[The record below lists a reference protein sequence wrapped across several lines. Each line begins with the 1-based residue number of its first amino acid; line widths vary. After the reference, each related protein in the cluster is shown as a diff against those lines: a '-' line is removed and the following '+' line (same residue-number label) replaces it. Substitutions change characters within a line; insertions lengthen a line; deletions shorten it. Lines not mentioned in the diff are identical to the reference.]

1 MTNDKGFCQRLL
13 ADVIRQRLLSKAF
26 GRCYTTKANPNP
38 KTVSKQPVL
47 RLQRVSQ
54 LISTDVAVSSETQ
67 SERKIDAFTAM
78 LAASRL
84 QFAVQTEL
92 ESVRL
97 LNF

>member
-1 MTNDKGFCQRLL
+1 M
-13 ADVIRQRLLSKAF
+13 SKAF
-26 GRCYTTKANPNP
+26 VKGFWPMLYDKGKPKSENRQQAACFAATARFAANWY
-38 KTVSKQPVL
+38 
-47 RLQRVSQ
+47 
-54 LISTDVAVSSETQ
+54 DVAVSRETQ
-67 SERKIDAFTAM
+67 SERKIGAFTAM